1 MVCQFS
7 RGGRICGGRRTFCT
21 RYRRTRRRGRGEG
34 GRPKPKFHRKRHRQF
49 TPSPLCS
56 PTLTVMRG
64 AFVVQLGPETRPTEG
79 QFEGWVEEV
88 DSGKELRFRYGEE
101 LLEFIAKRHELTL
114 ARAKKRH
121 PSSRTNQRTCE
132 NRCTREVR

>member
-1 MVCQFS
+1 MVGRFPT
-7 RGGRICGGRRTFCT
+7 RGWIWGGRRTFCT

-49 TPSPLCS
+49 TPSLLCS

-88 DSGKELRFRYGEE
+88 DSSRSERYTSELQ
-101 LLEFIAKRHELTL
+101 LLTNIANRHLL
-114 ARAKKRH
+114 ASTRPNSQH
-121 PSSRTNQRTCE
+121 PSS
-132 NRCTREVR
+132 